1 MFTIQH
7 SDSLFQGSHQPED
20 AARIVAKGPSG
31 KELETKLMR
40 NGKNWEQDL
49 ETLLPSVVSG
59 PFLATSVAVS
69 SSATKSDNF
78 ADRPYSYGMWGKLVG
93 EAFLIYHFTN
103 QLETWLKQLFQ
114 RNPSINIAEQLLQA
128 PAWDHWFV
136 LPPLHA
142 HSCQTPKHSK

>member
-78 ADRPYSYGMWGKLVG
+78 ADRPKSELANVLKRSYSYGMWGKLVG

-128 PAWDHWFV
+128 PA
-136 LPPLHA
+136 
-142 HSCQTPKHSK
+142 

>member
-1 MFTIQH
+1 MKSFGTKQPRGSSIGFSHVGQLAYPCFDLLTLGMFTIQH

-78 ADRPYSYGMWGKLVG
+78 ADRPKSELANVLKRSYSYGM
-93 EAFLIYHFTN
+93 
-103 QLETWLKQLFQ
+103 
-114 RNPSINIAEQLLQA
+114 
-128 PAWDHWFV
+128 
-136 LPPLHA
+136 
-142 HSCQTPKHSK
+142 